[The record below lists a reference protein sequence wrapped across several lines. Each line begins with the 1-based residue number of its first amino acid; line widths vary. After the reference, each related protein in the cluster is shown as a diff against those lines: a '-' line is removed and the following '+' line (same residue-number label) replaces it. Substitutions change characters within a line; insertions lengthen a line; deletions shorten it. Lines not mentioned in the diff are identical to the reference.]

1 MIKNKN
7 LVYGLIVLAGI
18 LVAYIPTQDKVPER
32 IQKEKITENHQVANR
47 GESRVSIQPGYT
59 QIGTIQANIPQNW
72 LRETPSSNMRIAQ
85 FRLPKVNGGS
95 EDGLIAVFAGIGGG
109 IEGNIKRWLGQFK
122 RPGGKPMS
130 EFATITKE
138 TVGHFNVT
146 FVSAEGTLLASSMG
160 DAGGEKRGYYLI
172 AAIVETHS
180 DPYFFKGTGP
190 LLTMKGY
197 EESFKKFIR
206 SILEL

>member
-1 MIKNKN
+1 
-7 LVYGLIVLAGI
+7 
-18 LVAYIPTQDKVPER
+18 
-32 IQKEKITENHQVANR
+32 
-47 GESRVSIQPGYT
+47 
-59 QIGTIQANIPQNW
+59 
-72 LRETPSSNMRIAQ
+72 
-85 FRLPKVNGGS
+85 
-95 EDGLIAVFAGIGGG
+95 
-109 IEGNIKRWLGQFK
+109 
-122 RPGGKPMS
+122 
-130 EFATITKE
+130 
-138 TVGHFNVT
+138 
-146 FVSAEGTLLASSMG
+146 MG

>member
-1 MIKNKN
+1 
-7 LVYGLIVLAGI
+7 
-18 LVAYIPTQDKVPER
+18 
-32 IQKEKITENHQVANR
+32 
-47 GESRVSIQPGYT
+47 
-59 QIGTIQANIPQNW
+59 
-72 LRETPSSNMRIAQ
+72 
-85 FRLPKVNGGS
+85 
-95 EDGLIAVFAGIGGG
+95 
-109 IEGNIKRWLGQFK
+109 
-122 RPGGKPMS
+122 MS